1 MQMHSD
7 IPGRARVSR
16 VMIDWYPP
24 QASAGDGLGSDP
36 SQIETDRRAER
47 FVRAV
52 AKRNPELADHARRS
66 AGAAVAIAGEIG
78 WGADERLLLHQAAL
92 LHDVGMLKVAEG
104 VRTKVGALSVLEYQ
118 QVMEHAELGA
128 AMVGEVLNQEQVSW
142 VRHHHERPDGRGYP
156 NRLGG
161 GEVPIA
167 ASIIALADAWV
178 AMTRGRPYRA
188 AISGDRALAEC
199 WRNTGR
205 QFAPEAVEA
214 LIALWRR
221 TGDETLIGARDGVY
235 GAAPLGPRPE
245 MASLRATA

>member
-1 MQMHSD
+1 
-7 IPGRARVSR
+7 
-16 VMIDWYPP
+16 MIDWYPP

-52 AKRNPELADHARRS
+52 AKRNPDLADHARRS
-66 AGAAVAIAGEIG
+66 AGAAVAIAADLG

-92 LHDVGMLKVAEG
+92 LHDVGMLRVPEG
-104 VRTKVGALSVLEYQ
+104 VRTKVGALSVFEYQ
-118 QVMEHAELGA
+118 QVMEHAEVGA
-128 AMVGEVLNQEQVSW
+128 TMVGEVLNEEQVAW
-142 VRHHHERPDGRGYP
+142 VRQHHERPDGRGYP
-156 NRLGG
+156 NHLGG

-188 AISGDRALAEC
+188 PISGDRALAEC
-199 WRNTGR
+199 WRNAGR

-221 TGDETLIGARDGVY
+221 TGDETLVGARDGVY
-235 GAAPLGPRPE
+235 GAAPLGPRAEPQP
-245 MASLRATA
+245 LRATA